1 MNDLYPTEASGP
13 VEIPTVHVVTH
24 SDGASGLELTAND
37 SSITLLQK
45 EF

>member
-1 MNDLYPTEASGP
+1 MNDLYLTDASGP
-13 VEIPTVHVVTH
+13 VEIPTVRIVTR

-37 SSITLLQK
+37 SSSTLLQK